1 MTQLYSDTFL
11 EYAKNPPNR
20 GILEDATIR
29 YSEENRSC
37 GDTIEVFLEI
47 DQNRKITDFSFTG
60 NTAIVTTACVSILGE
75 MILGMNID
83 EVLVMNY
90 DTVRELIG
98 FDVSPRRKSASV
110 LGLLAIRNALHEY
123 RDDGQKD
130 DFSDVINP

>member
-20 GILEDATIR
+20 GILESPTIK
-29 YSEENRSC
+29 YFEENRSC
-37 GDTIEVFLEI
+37 GDSLTVFLKI
-47 DQNRKITDFSFTG
+47 DMLGKIADFSFTG

-75 MILGMNID
+75 MIIGMSID
-83 EVLVMNY
+83 EILTMNY
-90 DTVRELIG
+90 DTIREMIG

-110 LGLLAIRNALHEY
+110 LGLLAIRNAIHEY

-130 DFSDVINP
+130 DFSDVM

>member
-1 MTQLYSDTFL
+1 MVQLYSDTFL

-20 GILEDATIR
+20 GILENPTIK
-29 YSEENRSC
+29 YFEENRSC
-37 GDTIEVFLEI
+37 GDSLTVFLKI
-47 DQNRKITDFSFTG
+47 DMLGKIADFSFIG

-75 MILGMNID
+75 MIIGMGID
-83 EVLVMNY
+83 EILTMNY
-90 DTVRELIG
+90 NMIREMIG

-110 LGLLAIRNALHEY
+110 LGLLAIRNAIHEY